1 MPAGDVFGLDGFFL
15 NKSNPV
21 VVSTI
26 GINSTG
32 VGAGITVVSGV
43 LNAAAGIATL
53 TLSTAAG
60 LSTTPFYVGAK
71 IAVSGLSVSGT
82 AHTGYNGTFVV
93 TGFAGTTTVSYA
105 TTGYVGGVTASIT
118 GQTGRVM
125 LVTDTAVTNT
135 TWSSAQ
141 THGWFGGGDTPGTP
155 GVVYSTVDRIDFSN
169 DTGTANIRSP
179 LSLGRVGPT
188 ATGNSNYGW
197 FGGGSAYPSYYS
209 TVDRIDFSNDSSTA
223 SPRGPLSSAKYNHA
237 ATGNSNY
244 GWFGGGSTNF
254 SDQTTTVDRID
265 FSNDSATASP
275 RGPLSLAR
283 RVLAAT
289 GNSNYGWFGGGS
301 SYNQFFGDPVFSR
314 VDRIDF
320 SNDSPA
326 VSVRSP
332 LSSARSQLAATGNSN
347 YGWFGGGY
355 LEPSIVYSTVDRIDF
370 SNDSPAVSVRGP
382 LSSARGYLA
391 ATGNSNYGWFGG
403 GYIPG
408 ATATV
413 DRIDFSNDSVSASPR
428 GPLSSARFGS
438 GATSGQ
444 ARSSSVR
451 LQKGGNFGWFGGGA
465 TPSQSNSVD
474 RIDFSND
481 SSTLTRG
488 SLSLARYGL
497 AATGNSNYGWFGGGY
512 SFPPATFRSTV
523 DRIDFSND
531 SPSASPRSSLSTPG
545 RSQLAATGNSNYGW
559 FGGGIVGAP
568 TVAVV
573 ATVDRINFSNDSV
586 SALARGL
593 LSSARYRL
601 AATGNSNYGWFGG
614 GNNPPEVTLDRIDF
628 SNDSA
633 SASPR
638 SSLSIGKRSL
648 AATGNSNYGW
658 FGGGYRTTGTPSVYS
673 STVERIDFSNDS
685 ASVLARGPLN
695 TPATGGRVKLTAT
708 GNSNYGWFGGGTI
721 FPGLVQTIDRIDF
734 SNDDAIASRR
744 GGLLSI
750 ARDQLAA
757 VSNTPT

>member
-15 NKSNPV
+15 NKSNPIT
-21 VVSTI
+21 VSAVD
-26 GINSTG
+26 INSTAA
-32 VGAGITVVSGV
+32 GAGITVVSGV

-71 IAVSGLSVSGT
+71 IAVSGLAIASGV
-82 AHTGYNGTFVV
+82 AHTGYNGNFVV

-105 TTGYVGGVTASIT
+105 TTGYVGSVTASIT
-118 GQTGRVM
+118 GQTGRVI

-141 THGWFGGGDTPGTP
+141 THGWFGGGQTPTDT
-155 GVVYSTVDRIDFSN
+155 STVDRIDFSN
-169 DTGTANIRSP
+169 DTGTANIRGP
-179 LSLGRVGPT
+179 LSLAR
-188 ATGNSNYGW
+188 Y
-197 FGGGSAYPSYYS
+197 
-209 TVDRIDFSNDSSTA
+209 
-223 SPRGPLSSAKYNHA
+223 LLA

-244 GWFGGGSTNF
+244 GWFGGGLTPTYSTVDRIDF
-254 SDQTTTVDRID
+254 SNDSTTASPRGPLSQVRYGAAATGNSNYGWFGGGGAPAISTVDRID

-275 RGPLSLAR
+275 RGSLP
-283 RVLAAT
+283 VVKSGPAAT

-301 SYNQFFGDPVFSR
+301 PSLSLPFIVSSS

-326 VSVRSP
+326 ASVRGP
-332 LSSARSQLAATGNSN
+332 LTLQRNSHAATGNSN
-347 YGWFGGGY
+347 YGWFGGGDT
-355 LEPSIVYSTVDRIDF
+355 PSTPGVVSTVDRIDF
-370 SNDSPAVSVRGP
+370 SNDTSSALSRSP
-382 LSSARGYLA
+382 LSSARGYVA

-403 GYIPG
+403 GFAPTPAYYS
-408 ATATV
+408 TV
-413 DRIDFSNDSVSASPR
+413 DRIDFSNDSVTISPR
-428 GPLSSARFGS
+428 GPLSSPSPSPAGKTRLA
-438 GATSGQ
+438 ATSGQ

-451 LQKGGNFGWFGGGA
+451 LQKAGNFGWFGGGA
-465 TPSQSNSVD
+465 APSQSNSVD

-488 SLSLARYGL
+488 SLSIARYLL

-512 SFPPATFRSTV
+512 ALARLSTV

-531 SPSASPRSSLSTPG
+531 LATASPRVSFVVKSG
-545 RSQLAATGNSNYGW
+545 AAATGNSNYGW
-559 FGGGIVGAP
+559 FGGGIIP
-568 TVAVV
+568 TPAVV
-573 ATVDRINFSNDSV
+573 STVDRIDFSNDSSTASV
-586 SALARGL
+586 RGP
-593 LSSARYRL
+593 LSSARYGA

-614 GNNPPEVTLDRIDF
+614 GNNPPVATVDRIDF
-628 SNDSA
+628 SNDSI

-695 TPATGGRVKLTAT
+695 TPATGGRVKLAAT
-708 GNSNYGWFGGGTI
+708 GNSNYGWFGGGII
-721 FPGLVQTIDRIDF
+721 FPGRVQTVDRIDF
-734 SNDDAIASRR
+734 SNDGAIASRI
-744 GGLLSI
+744 GGLLSV

-757 VSNTPT
+757 TSNTPT